1 MLELQI
7 RFYFLQRKAAVFVS
21 DWLPAVIIKS
31 TDTRSWRDLSR
42 NINTRSRVRLL
53 ADLDLLQNLKKIIK
67 NIAYSFCC
75 LYSYW

>member
-7 RFYFLQRKAAVFVS
+7 RFYFLQRKATVLVS

-53 ADLDLLQNLKKIIK
+53 ADLDLLQNLK
-67 NIAYSFCC
+67 NNNN
-75 LYSYW
+75 